1 MSYPA
6 EDRHERDVVSGPARN
21 PAQEMEK
28 HDKSKVPMT
37 GPESGSF
44 HRPQVDQ
51 GSLKMGKP
59 LQNRPIAPASGG
71 LAGMIPGGHL
81 APGLVASSM
90 QGFGAGHPLLASMMR
105 MPQPA
110 FSHVPAGAAA
120 GAALAGVT
128 PRNTSLRTPSV
139 PPSVKPLGLST
150 QPHVS
155 GGQSQTHTPATTT
168 GSSRPSSP
176 GPTALHVATVAVPSS
191 MHQPGS
197 EHKPSEMRDARP
209 AMMSDLARR
218 GASSTVQ
225 SVGAAHTPVSVGGKV
240 INIVPSA
247 PLPQNL
253 PVQKSSVPTLPS
265 HHPSSVHSS
274 IPVSAVGVSS
284 VSSSLPHLPSPG
296 TIMAGHSQPSKMMPS
311 NTVSVAPAILTTA
324 AKLYTPPHHLAF
336 TAPRP
341 APISSA
347 DTSMNPADHSRLGKP
362 SGTASPASVSSHH
375 TSSTISAG
383 QHMVAPSLNSVVGNE
398 GRMDRAHQ
406 ALPQF
411 PYHPGMAGMAGMA
424 GLFYQ
429 DALSAVHPGLH
440 AQYHQPAFGPMQSL
454 ARTQQGVAT
463 SAAAAAAAQ
472 VAAAAGVNP
481 MQIMDHPR
489 LIFQPTAAA
498 LGVGASGIANLTG
511 TDTPATAGIMDITGA
526 NLYSVPIFNVPPSTG
541 MQATQLSAPNPN
553 ATSPRPSILRKR
565 ASDGL
570 RKPTSQLPFTA
581 EMLAS
586 SQTDAAASPR
596 SDSTLS
602 APHSTQNSPKP
613 ASESGSQS
621 ESAVTTASVTTTE
634 PPVVTQTAPV
644 SPTKIKRE
652 PSSEAAPTSSVVTT
666 AVMNGSVTSA
676 PATSLL
682 SNVTTA
688 NTDAASP
695 RKKPRKQ
702 NVVATEDKYGSNV
715 NMEPDSPT
723 DEDKNPKPEEADEDL
738 KFILMKRPRI
748 SIVANYKINTKAAHN
763 HFQRYSDVKAKEERK
778 PSIQEIAS
786 QKGIVQRANGW
797 RIQHIAGQID
807 ELISAEQ
814 DVLKKMGEFRERI
827 PKAKPGQKTKFQD
840 ELVMLNE
847 LLQGNIQR
855 SQLVVEQLG
864 DSRKSM
870 VKVLE
875 HRQRVM
881 EIIQKQMNKRNPK
894 KKNQ

>member
-6 EDRHERDVVSGPARN
+6 DDRHERDLVGSSSRN
-21 PAQEMEK
+21 PSLEMEK
-28 HDKSKVPMT
+28 HEKSKVPMT

-44 HRPQVDQ
+44 HRSQVDQ
-51 GSLKMGKP
+51 GSHKIGKP
-59 LQNRPIAPASGG
+59 LQNRPIAPASGA

-81 APGLVASSM
+81 APGLVAGGM
-90 QGFGAGHPLLASMMR
+90 PAYGHPLLASMMR

-128 PRNTSLRTPSV
+128 PRNTSLRNPSLTP
-139 PPSVKPLGLST
+139 PVKPLGLGAQMHS
-150 QPHVS
+150 S
-155 GGQSQTHTPATTT
+155 GGQMQSHAPPATS

-176 GPTALHVATVAVPSS
+176 GMPAHIATIAVASS

-197 EHKPSEMRDARP
+197 EHKPSDLREGRP
-209 AMMSDLARR
+209 TMMSDLSRR
-218 GASSTVQ
+218 GASPTVQ
-225 SVGAAHTPVSVGGKV
+225 TVGQAHNPVSVGGKV

-247 PLPQNL
+247 PIPQVH
-253 PVQKSSVPTLPS
+253 PVQKSPVPALPP
-265 HHPSSVHSS
+265 HHPSSAHAS
-274 IPVSAVGVSS
+274 IPATAVDVSS
-284 VSSSLPHLPSPG
+284 MSTSVPHLPSQVAGMP
-296 TIMAGHSQPSKMMPS
+296 TGHSQPSKMMPP
-311 NTVSVAPAILTTA
+311 NTISVAPAILSTA
-324 AKLYTPPHHLAF
+324 SKLYTPPHHLAF
-336 TAPRP
+336 TAPRQS
-341 APISSA
+341 PILSTE
-347 DTSMNPADHSRLGKP
+347 TSMNPVDHSRLTKP
-362 SGTASPASVSSHH
+362 SGSSSPAAVSSHH
-375 TSSTISAG
+375 PASTISSVPHIA
-383 QHMVAPSLNSVVGNE
+383 VSSLNSVVGNE
-398 GRMDRAHQ
+398 NRMERAHQ

-411 PYHPGMAGMAGMA
+411 PYHPAMAGMAGMA
-424 GLFYQ
+424 NLFYQ
-429 DALSAVHPGLH
+429 DALSTVHPGLH
-440 AQYHQPAFGPMQSL
+440 SPYHQQAFGPMQPL
-454 ARTQQGVAT
+454 ARSQQGVAT

-498 LGVGASGIANLTG
+498 LGVGASGIANVAG
-511 TDTPATAGIMDITGA
+511 TETPVTAGIMDFSQA
-526 NLYSVPIFNVPPSTG
+526 NLYSVPIFNVPPAG
-541 MQATQLSAPNPN
+541 MQAAQLSAPNPT

-565 ASDGL
+565 TSEGI
-570 RKPTSQLPFTA
+570 RKPPSQLPFTA
-581 EMLAS
+581 EVLAT
-586 SQTDAAASPR
+586 SQTEAASSPR

-613 ASESGSQS
+613 ASECGSQS
-621 ESAVTTASVTTTE
+621 NEPAASAPSVTTTE
-634 PPVVTQTAPV
+634 PAVVVSQTTPISPV
-644 SPTKIKRE
+644 KIKRD
-652 PSSEAAPTSSVVTT
+652 PSSEAPPSLSAVTT
-666 AVMNGSVTSA
+666 SVMNGTVAVT

-682 SNVTTA
+682 ASVTTA
-688 NTDAASP
+688 ISDAASP

-715 NMEPDSPT
+715 NMEPDSPAA
-723 DEDKNPKPEEADEDL
+723 EDKAPKPEEADEDL

-807 ELISAEQ
+807 ELITAEQ
-814 DVLKKMGEFRERI
+814 EVLKKMGEFREKI
-827 PKAKPGQKTKFQD
+827 PKVKPGQKTKFQD
-840 ELVMLNE
+840 DVVMLNE

-870 VKVLE
+870 VKVLD
-875 HRQRVM
+875 HRQRVI

-894 KKNQ
+894 KKTQ